1 MAGRRRS
8 SKAHP
13 PARRGG
19 RVKVALYH
27 PWVYLTSGVERT
39 FVELLKRSRHDWV
52 IYTHHYSPST
62 TYPELR
68 DADIRVLDP
77 PVTVRRSFVPLVMA
91 ARRIWTTRL
100 PTDAG
105 AALLVSSEG
114 LGDFI
119 VNRAPMPAV
128 CFCHTPL
135 KILHDEASRA
145 ALREASTTKYAAL
158 RVLGPAFSYADR
170 RAWRRY
176 RHVFANSQETRRRI
190 ATARLADAASVE
202 VLQPGVDLSRFGDSP
217 QVGPREQFF
226 LVAGRIMWQKNIEL
240 AVDAVRDARDAG
252 NELQLVV
259 AGAVDEKSKPYISAL
274 RKRAAGLPV
283 TFEPNPTDDRLTQ
296 LYLSASALLF
306 TARNEDWGMV
316 PLEAM
321 AAGCPVIAVDAGG
334 PRESVVDGVTGWLV
348 QPDRQAFA
356 QRMVGVATASADDL
370 RRLRDAARDRATAFG
385 WDAFVHRIDD
395 VMQAAAERGSRAP
408 GR

>member
-1 MAGRRRS
+1 MAGPRRS

-19 RVKVALYH
+19 RVKVVLYH

-77 PVTVRRSFVPLVMA
+77 PVTVRRSFVPLAMA
-91 ARRIWTTRL
+91 ARRISATRL
-100 PTDAG
+100 PEDAG

-135 KILHDEASRA
+135 KILHDEATRA
-145 ALREASTTKYAAL
+145 ALREASTSKYAAL

-190 ATARLADAASVE
+190 ASAQLDGAPSVE
-202 VLQPGVDLSRFGDSP
+202 GLQPRVDLARFGASP
-217 QVGPREQFF
+217 QVGPRDQFF
-226 LVAGRIMWQKNIEL
+226 LVAIRIMWQKNIEL
-240 AVDAVRDARDAG
+240 A
-252 NELQLVV
+252 
-259 AGAVDEKSKPYISAL
+259 I
-274 RKRAAGLPV
+274 
-283 TFEPNPTDDRLTQ
+283 
-296 LYLSASALLF
+296 
-306 TARNEDWGMV
+306 
-316 PLEAM
+316 
-321 AAGCPVIAVDAGG
+321 
-334 PRESVVDGVTGWLV
+334 
-348 QPDRQAFA
+348 
-356 QRMVGVATASADDL
+356 
-370 RRLRDAARDRATAFG
+370 
-385 WDAFVHRIDD
+385 H
-395 VMQAAAERGSRAP
+395 AAAD
-408 GR
+408 

>member
-1 MAGRRRS
+1 VRL
-8 SKAHP
+8 
-13 PARRGG
+13 
-19 RVKVALYH
+19 ALYH

-39 FVELLKRSRHDWV
+39 FVELLKRSRHHWV
-52 IYTHHYSPST
+52 IYTHHYSPAT
-62 TYPELR
+62 TYPELQ
-68 DADIRVLDP
+68 DADIRVLNP
-77 PVTVRRSFVPLVMA
+77 PVTVRRSFVPLVIA
-91 ARRIWTTRL
+91 ARRISATRL
-100 PTDAG
+100 PVDAG
-105 AALLVSSEG
+105 TALLVSSEG

-135 KILHDEASRA
+135 KILHDEAARA
-145 ALREASTTKYAAL
+145 ALREASAAKYAAL

-190 ATARLADAASVE
+190 VTARLADAGSVE
-202 VLQPGVDLSRFGDSP
+202 VLQPGVDLARFGASP
-217 QVGPREQFF
+217 QVGPREEFF
-226 LVAGRIMWQKNIEL
+226 LVAGRIMWQKNVEL
-240 AVDAVRDARDAG
+240 AIDAAATARSIGHD
-252 NELQLVV
+252 LRVVV

-274 RKRAAGLPV
+274 RERAAGLPV
-283 TFEPNPTDDRLTQ
+283 TFETNPTDERLTQ
-296 LYLSASALLF
+296 LYLSAAALLF

-348 QPDRQAFA
+348 TPDPQAFA
-356 QRMVGVATASADDL
+356 QRMVDVATASAGDL
-370 RRLRDAARDRATAFG
+370 QQLRDAARDRATAFG

>member
-1 MAGRRRS
+1 M
-8 SKAHP
+8 KL
-13 PARRGG
+13 
-19 RVKVALYH
+19 ALYH

-52 IYTHHYSPST
+52 IYTHHYSPAT
-62 TYPELR
+62 TYPELQ

-91 ARRIWTTRL
+91 ARRISATRL
-100 PTDAG
+100 PVDAG

-135 KILHDEASRA
+135 KILHDDAARA
-145 ALREASTTKYAAL
+145 ALKEASTAKYAGL

-190 ATARLADAASVE
+190 VTARLADASSVE
-202 VLQPGVDLSRFGDSP
+202 VLQPGVDLARFGASP
-217 QVGPREQFF
+217 HVGPREQFF

-240 AVDAVRDARDAG
+240 AIDAAAEARSAG
-252 NELQLVV
+252 HDIRVVV

-274 RKRAAGLPV
+274 RARATGLPV
-283 TFEPNPTDDRLTQ
+283 TFEANPTDEQLTQ
-296 LYLSASALLF
+296 LYLSSTALLF

-348 QPDRQAFA
+348 PPDPRTFA
-356 QRMVGVATASADDL
+356 QRMIGVAAASADDL
-370 RRLRDAARDRATAFG
+370 QQLRVAARDRATVFG

-395 VMQAAAERGSRAP
+395 VMQAAAERGSPARA
-408 GR
+408 R